1 MAAGGDPRTR
11 RRPSPAFRRS
21 PPALYAALFS
31 PPQRSVALEV
41 RRAGAGRDGQRD
53 CPMKA
58 PPGQRGRE
66 GAGLLSCCK
75 GQAPARGLILSPLL
89 APEAPR
95 PAWLPGAR
103 RPPTRIHCTL
113 WPGGDGAP
121 WLLPSQPAL
130 LFQVR
135 RAPTSMPLSR
145 PSPYSCHLRPRGHLC
160 IKQNN
165 EHKEHGIWGLHRL
178 WL

>member
-31 PPQRSVALEV
+31 PPQRSAALEV
-41 RRAGAGRDGQRD
+41 RRAGAGRDGQLD

-58 PPGQRGRE
+58 PHGQRGRE
-66 GAGLLSCCK
+66 GAGPLSRCK

-89 APEAPR
+89 APEPPR

-103 RPPTRIHCTL
+103 RPTTRIHCTL
-113 WPGGDGAP
+113 WPGVDGAP

-130 LFQVR
+130 FFQEGLCVGSTLSLLPIWPVELSAADALTHSGGSHR
-135 RAPTSMPLSR
+135 RQT
-145 PSPYSCHLRPRGHLC
+145 
-160 IKQNN
+160 KQT
-165 EHKEHGIWGLHRL
+165 HWA
-178 WL
+178 W

>member
-21 PPALYAALFS
+21 PPALSAALFS
-31 PPQRSVALEV
+31 PPQRSVELEV

-53 CPMKA
+53 YPMKG

-66 GAGLLSCCK
+66 GAGPLSRCK
-75 GQAPARGLILSPLL
+75 GQVPALGLILSPLL
-89 APEAPR
+89 APEPPR

-113 WPGGDGAP
+113 WPGVDGAP

-130 LFQVR
+130 LFQAR
-135 RAPTSMPLSR
+135 GAPTPMPLSH
-145 PSPYSCHLRPRGHLC
+145 PSPYSCHLRPGSHLC

>member
-31 PPQRSVALEV
+31 PPQRSAALEV
-41 RRAGAGRDGQRD
+41 RRAGAGRDGQLD

-58 PPGQRGRE
+58 PRGQRGRE
-66 GAGLLSCCK
+66 GAGPLSRCK

-89 APEAPR
+89 APEPPR

-103 RPPTRIHCTL
+103 RPTTRIHCTL
-113 WPGGDGAP
+113 WPGVDGAP
-121 WLLPSQPAL
+121 WLLPSQPVL
-130 LFQVR
+130 LFQVKR
-135 RAPTSMPLSR
+135 VPTSVPLSR

-165 EHKEHGIWGLHRL
+165 THKEHGIWGLHRL